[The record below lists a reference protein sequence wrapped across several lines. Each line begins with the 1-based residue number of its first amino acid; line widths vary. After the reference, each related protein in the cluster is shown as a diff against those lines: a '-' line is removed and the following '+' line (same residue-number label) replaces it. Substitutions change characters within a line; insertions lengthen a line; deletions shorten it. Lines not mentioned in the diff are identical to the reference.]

1 MKPDRWREIERLY
14 HAARD
19 RKPDE
24 IAAFLDE
31 SCGGDNSL
39 RREVESLL
47 AHRLRAEKFIESPA
61 LEAAGGILAKNQPS
75 QSAAGGAQRIQEF
88 TGEAGQRPSRRGK
101 LPPLW
106 IFLISMPF
114 VTCAGFL
121 YFWLFSDLCRWA
133 GSYNWPTRP
142 VLKAG
147 TESRIS
153 AGNPRLLARA
163 FSEAISSLGR
173 IWTSSAPPIHVRLTN
188 FDSWSNAAINAGN

>member
-61 LEAAGGILAKNQPS
+61 LQAAGGILAKNQPS
-75 QSAAGGAQRIQEF
+75 QSAAGGEQRIQEF
-88 TGEAGQRPSRRGK
+88 TGEAGQRPSRRGR

-121 YFWLFSDLCRWA
+121 YFWLFFGPVPVGWVVQLADQA
-133 GSYNWPTRP
+133 GIEGWN
-142 VLKAG
+142 
-147 TESRIS
+147 RITNIRRQS
-153 AGNPRLLARA
+153 PAARSG
-163 FSEAISSLGR
+163 FQ
-173 IWTSSAPPIHVRLTN
+173 
-188 FDSWSNAAINAGN
+188 